1 MNRRPRHRCHHA
13 VQFANRHAFPDA
25 PGASYY
31 TYRKR
36 LESPQNACSPA
47 LRHWA
52 AALYLLLP
60 GRSASVS
67 VVLGTAVAAR
77 FVAAACAAAHVVFV
91 AVFAAAVLAA
101 AVASVA
107 IPAIAAHAALSHA
120 VALALATDV
129 PEALAEIG
137 AATATVV
144 ADAVHFLVR
153 AADAVSP
160 AAVARA
166 TAVSAPVLDP
176 PATAVAVAGY
186 SLCRGCLLWLSVA
199 RLSSVPA
206 SKLDL
211 G

>member
-1 MNRRPRHRCHHA
+1 MC
-13 VQFANRHAFPDA
+13 
-25 PGASYY
+25 
-31 TYRKR
+31 
-36 LESPQNACSPA
+36 
-47 LRHWA
+47 
-52 AALYLLLP
+52 LLLP
-60 GRSASVS
+60 GRSASVA
-67 VVLGTAVAAR
+67 VVLQTAVAAR
-77 FVAAACAAAHVVFV
+77 FVAAAYAAAYAAAHVVFV

-129 PEALAEIG
+129 PEEMTDIG

-144 ADAVHFLVR
+144 ADAVHFPVR
-153 AADAVSP
+153 AAAAVRA

-166 TAVSAPVLDP
+166 TGDSASVLDP
-176 PATAVAVAGY
+176 PATSVAVAGY

-199 RLSSVPA
+199 LLSSVPA